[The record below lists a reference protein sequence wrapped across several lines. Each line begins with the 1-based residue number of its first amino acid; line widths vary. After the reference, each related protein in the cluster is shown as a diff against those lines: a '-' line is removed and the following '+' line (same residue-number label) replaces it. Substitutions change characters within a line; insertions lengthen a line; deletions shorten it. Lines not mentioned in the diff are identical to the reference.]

1 MTSRQTGLVNQVPS
15 LASIAAKFG
24 GQLSSGGDLVPS
36 GVAIGSAYVEP
47 GYLFVAV
54 QGAKAHGLDFLDDAI
69 SKGAAALLTDRPGEY
84 PLPTIVHPDP
94 RSIAGLVS
102 SEVFDSGK
110 VDLIGITGTNGKT
123 STAIYLQRLL
133 SALGESVGLITSH
146 QQLVGDQVLDS
157 ELTTPEAPRLH
168 QLLHKMQ
175 LAGQHRAVVEVSAQ
189 ALTRARVEGLRF
201 TVAGFTNL
209 SRDHLDDYG
218 DMDRYLEAKQSLF
231 TAHYSD
237 RAVVVCEDEWGRKLF
252 DRIEIPKVGIGE
264 HLDYQLELLPK
275 GFKISGS
282 AEVAAELQV
291 AGPMAKNLA
300 LAAILVIE
308 AGFDPKKVERAL
320 ESIELSVPGRL
331 EAVDAA
337 GNVFVD
343 YAHTPAGVAA
353 SVQYLL
359 STRGELVVVLGASGN
374 RDKGKRAEMAK
385 ACSGVSRLYVTDQHP
400 RDEDPAAIRAAL
412 MAAAQETGIDA
423 VEVADPAEA
432 ISQAVEYAAGRA
444 VLWCGPGA
452 LGYREIA
459 GKKVPFDAR
468 KIAREVAGS

>member
-1 MTSRQTGLVNQVPS
+1 MNQVPNLS
-15 LASIAAKFG
+15 TIAAKFACE
-24 GQLSSGGDLVPS
+24 LSSGGDLVPS

-54 QGAKAHGLDFLDDAI
+54 QGAKAHGLDFLEDAI

-84 PLPTIVHPDP
+84 PLPTLFHPDP

-102 SEVFDSGK
+102 AEVFDSGK
-110 VDLIGITGTNGKT
+110 VELIAVTGTNGKT
-123 STAIYLQRLL
+123 STATYLHRLL
-133 SALGESVGLITSH
+133 EALGESVGLITSH

-201 TVAGFTNL
+201 QVAGFTNL

-218 DMDRYLEAKQSLF
+218 DMERYLEAKQSLF

-252 DRIEIPKVGIGE
+252 ERIQIPKVAIGE
-264 HLDYQLELLPK
+264 QLDYQLELLPK
-275 GFKISGS
+275 GFRISGS
-282 AEVAAELQV
+282 ADLLAEVEL
-291 AGPMAKNLA
+291 AGPMVKNLA
-300 LAAILVIE
+300 LAAILAIE
-308 AGFDPKKVERAL
+308 AGFESKRVERAL
-320 ESIELSVPGRL
+320 ASVELSVPGRL

-343 YAHTPAGVAA
+343 YAHTPAGVEA
-353 SVQYLL
+353 SVQHLL
-359 STRGELVVVLGASGN
+359 SSRGELVVVLGASGN
-374 RDKGKRAEMAK
+374 RDKGKRAEMAR
-385 ACSGVSRLYVTDQHP
+385 ACSGASRLYVTDQHP
-400 RDEDPAAIRAAL
+400 RDEDPAEIRAAL
-412 MAAAQETGIDA
+412 MAAAKEAGIDA
-423 VEVADPAEA
+423 VEVSDPAEA
-432 ISQAVEYAAGRA
+432 ISQAIEYAAGRA

-452 LGYREIA
+452 LGYREVA
-459 GKKVPFDAR
+459 GKKIPFDAR
-468 KIAREVAGS
+468 KIAREVAGA

>member
-110 VDLIGITGTNGKT
+110 VDLVGITGTNGKT

-201 TVAGFTNL
+201 HVAGFTNL

-237 RAVVVCEDEWGRKLF
+237 RAVVVCEDEWGSKLL

-282 AEVAAELQV
+282 AEVAA

-300 LAAILVIE
+300 LAAILAIE
-308 AGFDPKKVERAL
+308 SGFDPKKVERAL

-331 EAVDAA
+331 EAVDDA

-353 SVQYLL
+353 SVEYLL

-400 RDEDPAAIRAAL
+400 RDEDPAVIRAAL

-432 ISQAVEYAAGRA
+432 ISQAVDYAAGRA

>member
-24 GQLSSGGDLVPS
+24 GQLSSAGEIVPS
-36 GVAIGSAYVEP
+36 GVAIGSAFVEP
-47 GYLFVAV
+47 GYLFVSV
-54 QGAKAHGLDFLDDAI
+54 QGAKSHGLDFLDEAI
-69 SKGAAALLTDRPGEY
+69 SKGAVALLTDTPGEY

-94 RSIAGLVS
+94 RSIAGS
-102 SEVFDSGK
+102 ISAEIFDSGK

-133 SALGESVGLITSH
+133 TALGESVGLITSH
-146 QQLVGDQVLDS
+146 QQLVGNQVLDS

-175 LAGQHRAVVEVSAQ
+175 LSGQNRAVVEVSAQ

-201 TVAGFTNL
+201 QVAGFTNL

-218 DMDRYLEAKQSLF
+218 DMDNYLKAKQLLF
-231 TAHYSD
+231 SAHYSD
-237 RAVVVCEDEWGRKLF
+237 RAVVVCEDEWGKKLF
-252 DRIEIPKVGIGE
+252 EQIEIPKVGIGD
-264 HLDYQLELLPK
+264 HLDYQLALLPK
-275 GFKISGS
+275 GFRISGS
-282 AEVAAELQV
+282 AELGTEVEV

-300 LAAILVIE
+300 LASILAIE
-308 AGFDPKKVERAL
+308 AGFDPNKVENAL
-320 ESIELSVPGRL
+320 KGIELSVPGRL

-353 SVQYLL
+353 SVQHLL
-359 STRGELVVVLGASGN
+359 SARGELVVVLGASGN
-374 RDKGKRAEMAK
+374 RDRGKRAEMAR
-385 ACSGVSRLYVTDQHP
+385 ACAGALRLYVTDQHP
-400 RDEDPAAIRAAL
+400 RDEDPAEIRSTL
-412 MAAAQETGIDA
+412 MDAAQEAGIDA
-423 VEVADPAEA
+423 VEVFDPAEA
-432 ISQAVEYAAGRA
+432 IAQAIEFASGRA

-468 KIAREVAGS
+468 KIAREVSSS

>member
-110 VDLIGITGTNGKT
+110 VNLIGITGTNGKT
-123 STAIYLQRLL
+123 STAM
-133 SALGESVGLITSH
+133 GLITSH

-201 TVAGFTNL
+201 EVAGFTNL

-231 TAHYSD
+231 TTHFSD

-264 HLDYQLELLPK
+264 HLDYQLELPPK

-282 AEVAAELQV
+282 AEVAAELDV

-300 LAAILVIE
+300 LAAILAIE

-353 SVQYLL
+353 SVEYLL

-412 MAAAQETGIDA
+412 MAAAQDTGIDA

-432 ISQAVEYAAGRA
+432 ISQAIGYASGRA

-452 LGYREIA
+452 LGYREIS

>member
-1 MTSRQTGLVNQVPS
+1 VNQVPS
-15 LASIAAKFG
+15 LASIASKFG
-24 GQLSSGGDLVPS
+24 GQISSAGDIVPS
-36 GVAIGSAYVEP
+36 GIAIGSAFVEP

-54 QGAKAHGLDFLDDAI
+54 QGTKSHGLDFLDEAI
-69 SKGAAALLTDRPGEY
+69 SKGAVGLLIDTPGEY
-84 PLPTIVHPDP
+84 PLPTILHPDP

-102 SEVFDSGK
+102 AEIFDSSK
-110 VDLIGITGTNGKT
+110 VSLIGITGTNGKT

-133 SALGESVGLITSH
+133 TALGESTGLITSH
-146 QQLVGDQVLDS
+146 QQLVGDQVFDS

-175 LAGQHRAVVEVSAQ
+175 LAGHQRAVVEVSAQ
-189 ALTRARVEGLRF
+189 ALTRARVQGLRF
-201 TVAGFTNL
+201 QVAGFTNL

-218 DMDRYLEAKQSLF
+218 DMDSYLEAKQALF
-231 TAHYSD
+231 TSQYSD
-237 RAVVVCEDEWGRKLF
+237 RAVVVCEDEWGKKLF
-252 DRIEIPKVGIGE
+252 EQIEIPKVGIGD
-264 HLDYQLELLPK
+264 HLDYQLELIPK
-275 GFKISGS
+275 GFRISGS
-282 AEVAAELQV
+282 AELVTGVEA

-300 LAAILVIE
+300 LASILAIE
-308 AGFDPKKVERAL
+308 AGFDPTEVQNAL
-320 ESIELSVPGRL
+320 ESIELSIPGRL

-337 GNVFVD
+337 GNLFID

-400 RDEDPAAIRAAL
+400 RDEDPAAIRTSLMSAAL
-412 MAAAQETGIDA
+412 EVGIDA

-432 ISQAVEYAAGRA
+432 ISQAIGYASGGA